1 MGYLKNM
8 ITIRLSG
15 WGLESFLHQ
24 KHFLLPSDV
33 NNHLSLICLQPTP
46 VLRSLF
52 NAVQL
57 GWILEKLR
65 QLQSWMEN
73 NMQLMLTQ
81 LDGG

>member
-1 MGYLKNM
+1 MN
-8 ITIRLSG
+8 TIRLSR
-15 WGLESFLHQ
+15 WDLESFLHQ
-24 KHFLLPSDV
+24 KHFLLPSNF
-33 NNHLSLICLQPTP
+33 NNDWCLICLQPTP